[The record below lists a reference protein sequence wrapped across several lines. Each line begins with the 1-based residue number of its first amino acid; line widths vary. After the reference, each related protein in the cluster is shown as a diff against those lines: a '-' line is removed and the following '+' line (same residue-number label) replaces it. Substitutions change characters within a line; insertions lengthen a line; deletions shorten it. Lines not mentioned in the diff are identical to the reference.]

1 MENTS
6 YIQELFSRLSFYY
19 PFLTIL
25 YKCAMFLTQN
35 KPTDYDCGYNLDLMI
50 KALPR
55 IDHEEERLK
64 YAKRIVGLIKQS
76 HPSWVQEEGQSE
88 MAWDF
93 YFEHASY
100 DPEDYGIKHPFRHGL
115 EDDAR

>member
-1 MENTS
+1 
-6 YIQELFSRLSFYY
+6 
-19 PFLTIL
+19 
-25 YKCAMFLTQN
+25 
-35 KPTDYDCGYNLDLMI
+35 
-50 KALPR
+50 
-55 IDHEEERLK
+55 
-64 YAKRIVGLIKQS
+64 
-76 HPSWVQEEGQSE
+76 